1 MLLYFFGILDRLH
14 HTIDL
19 INSTKT
25 KACFKPFLSQIVIFA
40 ELTKNFKP
48 MIVKIILIIVG
59 SIVFPAAGYYLD
71 YRDKK
76 KRRNKKQNTLN
87 S

>member
-1 MLLYFFGILDRLH
+1 
-14 HTIDL
+14 
-19 INSTKT
+19 
-25 KACFKPFLSQIVIFA
+25 
-40 ELTKNFKP
+40 